1 MKIQWTQYVT
11 ALWTHA
17 RTAPGEGLLPTD
29 CGWYVNDGLLKP
41 TWFEG
46 SAIPDSLFPNDNDQ
60 IDNESDSEVID
71 TDNEAWSDDSDL
83 DEDDENN

>member
-1 MKIQWTQYVT
+1 MSQRSQCVT
-11 ALWTHA
+11 ALWAHA
-17 RTAPGEGLLPTD
+17 RTASPGEELLPTD

-41 TWFEG
+41 TWFEEP
-46 SAIPDSLFPNDNDQ
+46 AIPDSLYPNNKDQ

-83 DEDDENN
+83 DEGDEDN